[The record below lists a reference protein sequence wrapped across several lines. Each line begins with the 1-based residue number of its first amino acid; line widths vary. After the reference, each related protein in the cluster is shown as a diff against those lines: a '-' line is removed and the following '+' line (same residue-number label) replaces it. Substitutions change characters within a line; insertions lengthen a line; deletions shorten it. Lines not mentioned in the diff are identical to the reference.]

1 MIGLKDSR
9 FEMSI
14 ESVLN
19 AFLLQMLRSRSLRVC
34 KLKQVFFS
42 ISVISILPLKYS
54 PRFQRIIVNYIN
66 NNKNKNNNNNN
77 NNNNNSASGDR
88 SPATYKERDGGIHP
102 KDPAQHPNQ
111 RPKENH
117 TAWKISHPGE
127 DLRATNSRILSL
139 DKNSKI

>member
-1 MIGLKDSR
+1 M
-9 FEMSI
+9 
-14 ESVLN
+14 
-19 AFLLQMLRSRSLRVC
+19 C

-66 NNKNKNNNNNN
+66 NNNKNNN

-88 SPATYKERDGGIHP
+88 SPATYKERDGGIHS

-111 RPKENH
+111 RNKEDH
-117 TAWKISHPGE
+117 TAWNISHPGK